1 MQRRPQTYCK
11 LQAAFSLEQ
20 SQSVMIV
27 VRFHPFV
34 RQLNLATSGN
44 PALCCWFA
52 CPCLTLC
59 APRAWR
65 LLRPLTKPVAR
76 IYLMSLAVDEL
87 VQDGLVWHSLNTF
100 RRNGV
105 RKTLGFLAFPGFQR
119 FATIFDP
126 RLCHLLALFVKRHLA
141 PSQQHAFQ
149 FCFRFSFPV

>member
-44 PALCCWFA
+44 PALCCRFA
-52 CPCLTLC
+52 RPRLALR

-65 LLRPLTKPVAR
+65 LFRPLTKPVAR
-76 IYLMSLAVDEL
+76 IDLVPFAVNEF
-87 VQDGLVWHSLNTF
+87 VQNGLVWHSLHAF

-105 RKTLGFLAFPGFQR
+105 RKTLR
-119 FATIFDP
+119 
-126 RLCHLLALFVKRHLA
+126 LLALPWFHGFIAIFDHRLAYAWVTMSPRSAATARARSQATVFRHPFV
-141 PSQQHAFQ
+141 
-149 FCFRFSFPV
+149 